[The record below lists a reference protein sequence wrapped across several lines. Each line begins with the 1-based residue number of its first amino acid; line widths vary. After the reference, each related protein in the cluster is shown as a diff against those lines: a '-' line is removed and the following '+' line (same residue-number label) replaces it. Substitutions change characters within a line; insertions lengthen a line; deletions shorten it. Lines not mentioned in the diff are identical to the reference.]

1 MDNKKTIKKIKIK
14 KNLTENTVQSVIPAP
29 ICNSTNLACLNMQR
43 LWRGYQQ
50 RKNLLKLED
59 GMTPS
64 LLNESIDGYI
74 NTINTEKQI
83 NTSLKKKKI
92 RYSNFPSHIS
102 ENIVKFAIA
111 KKNNIMP
118 SWDTD
123 KGDLCIN
130 NPKCKFKHIEVKGSI
145 DLLNGGPSSYGP
157 TENWD
162 EIYFVDAVENND
174 KIYTIYQVKLSSTSE
189 KWKNITVSKTQTF
202 ADQCL
207 LGRRPR
213 LTFKELRSQLGED
226 CKLFF
231 RGHLS
236 EMF

>member
-1 MDNKKTIKKIKIK
+1 MFTNNKKAPFQGGGAPTYVGKGMRIEGKIWG
-14 KNLTENTVQSVIPAP
+14 TRP
-29 ICNSTNLACLNMQR
+29 I
-43 LWRGYQQ
+43 W
-50 RKNLLKLED
+50 
-59 GMTPS
+59 
-64 LLNESIDGYI
+64 IDG
-74 NTINTEKQI
+74 
-83 NTSLKKKKI
+83 
-92 RYSNFPSHIS
+92 
-102 ENIVKFAIA
+102 
-111 KKNNIMP
+111 
-118 SWDTD
+118 
-123 KGDLCIN
+123 
-130 NPKCKFKHIEVKGSI
+130 EVKGSI